1 MRYELGFLGCGNMGG
16 ALLAAAA
23 QCVPAEKIAV
33 FDPDTR
39 KTDAAR
45 AAHGV
50 NVCPSADELASA
62 CRFFVVGVKPQVL
75 PAVLRPLGD
84 LLAAASATVISMAA
98 GTSIAAVRAALGRAD
113 MPVIRIMPNTP
124 ASIGHGLILYDA
136 ADVTG
141 AEEAAFL
148 SAFAAAGQFDRL
160 PEGKIDAASAL
171 SGCGP
176 AFVYLFIEAL
186 ADGAVECGL
195 SRDKALLYA
204 AKTVEGAAEMVCRGG
219 HPAVLKDAV
228 CSPGGTT
235 IAGVHALERDGFRA
249 AAMDA
254 VTAAYQKT
262 LAMH

>member
-1 MRYELGFLGCGNMGG
+1 MQYELGFLGCGNMGG

-23 QCVPAEKIAV
+23 ERVPAGKIAV

-39 KTDAAR
+39 KTDVAR
-45 AAHGV
+45 VAHGV
-50 NVCPSADELASA
+50 HICASADELAAS

-75 PAVLRPLGD
+75 PAVLRPLGNVLD
-84 LLAAASATVISMAA
+84 AAHTTVVSMAA
-98 GTSIAAVRAALGRAD
+98 GTSIAAIRTALGRD
-113 MPVIRIMPNTP
+113 DLPVIRIMPNTP
-124 ASIGHGLILYDA
+124 AAVGHGLILYA
-136 ADVTG
+136 TADVAD
-141 AEEAAFL
+141 AEEATFL
-148 SAFAAAGQFDRL
+148 SAFAAAGQLDRL
-160 PEGKIDAASAL
+160 PEEKIDAASAL

-195 SRDKALLYA
+195 SREKALLYA

-235 IAGVHALERDGFRA
+235 IAGVHALESNAFRA

-254 VTAAYQKT
+254 VVAAYQKT
-262 LAMH
+262 LSLH